1 MNKIIKSML
10 FTVAFAALA
19 ISVQAQKFGYI
30 NSQELI
36 GQLSEV
42 KEANAKIETL
52 KKQLQKK
59 GEEMIATL
67 RDKYTALQK
76 KQTDGLISPVEVEKE
91 AALLKEEETKL
102 ANFEQT
108 SQQKIYEKS
117 EELLAPIQTTI
128 NNAIKEVATDNGYT
142 YIFDSSLGLVLYADP
157 GTDVSSLVKAKLG
170 IQ

>member
-1 MNKIIKSML
+1 MNTIFKSL
-10 FTVAFAALA
+10 LLTVAFAALTL
-19 ISVQAQKFGYI
+19 SVEAQKFGYI

-36 GQLSEV
+36 SQLPEV

-59 GEEMIATL
+59 GQDMIATL
-67 RDKYTALQK
+67 QAKYTDLQK
-76 KQTDGLISPVEVEKE
+76 KQQDGLLSPKEIETE

-102 ANFEQT
+102 QTFEQT
-108 SQQKIYEKS
+108 SQQKIFDKS
-117 EELLAPIQTTI
+117 EELLAPIQTRI
-128 NNAIKEVATDNGYT
+128 NNAIKEVAADNGYT

-170 IQ
+170 I

>member
-1 MNKIIKSML
+1 MNKIFKSLL
-10 FTVAFAALA
+10 FTFAFAALTL
-19 ISVQAQKFGYI
+19 SVQAQKFGYI

-59 GEEMIATL
+59 GQDMITAL
-67 RDKYTALQK
+67 QAKYTALQK
-76 KQTDGLISPVEVEKE
+76 KQADGMLSPQDIDRESK
-91 AALLKEEETKL
+91 ALKAEETTL
-102 ANFEQT
+102 AEFEQT

-117 EELLAPIQTTI
+117 EELLAPIQTRI

-157 GTDVSSLVKAKLG
+157 GTDVSALVKAKLG
-170 IQ
+170 L

>member
-1 MNKIIKSML
+1 ML
-10 FTVAFAALA
+10 FTVAFAALT

-36 GQLSEV
+36 SQLPEV

-59 GEEMIATL
+59 GQDMITALQT
-67 RDKYTALQK
+67 KYTALQK
-76 KQTDGLISPVEVEKE
+76 KQTDGLIAPKDIDIE
-91 AALLKEEETKL
+91 AAKLKEEEATL
-102 ANFEQT
+102 ATFEQT

-117 EELLAPIQTTI
+117 EELLSPIQNTI

-157 GTDVSSLVKAKLG
+157 GTDVSALVKVKLG
-170 IQ
+170 L

>member
-10 FTVAFAALA
+10 FTMVFAALA
-19 ISVQAQKFGYI
+19 ISVQAQKFGFI

-36 GQLSEV
+36 SQLPEV

-59 GEEMIATL
+59 GQDMIATL
-67 RDKYTALQK
+67 QQKYEDLQK
-76 KQTDGLISPVEVEKE
+76 KQVDGLLSPKEIEIE
-91 AALLKEEETKL
+91 AAKLKEEEGQLGT
-102 ANFEQT
+102 FEQT

-117 EELLAPIQTTI
+117 EELLAPIQGKI
-128 NNAIKEVATDNGYT
+128 NNAIKEVATENGYT
-142 YIFDSSLGLVLYADP
+142 YIFDASLGLVLYADP

-170 IQ
+170 I

>member
-1 MNKIIKSML
+1 MNTIFKSL
-10 FTVAFAALA
+10 LLTVAFAALT

-36 GQLSEV
+36 SQLPEV

-59 GEEMIATL
+59 GQDMIAALQT
-67 RDKYTALQK
+67 KYTDLQK
-76 KQTDGLISPVEVEKE
+76 KQTDGLLSPKQIETE

-102 ANFEQT
+102 GQFEQT

-117 EELLAPIQTTI
+117 EELLAPIQTRI
-128 NNAIKEVATDNGYT
+128 NNAIKEVAADNGYT

-157 GTDVSSLVKAKLG
+157 GTDVSTLVKAKLG
-170 IQ
+170 L